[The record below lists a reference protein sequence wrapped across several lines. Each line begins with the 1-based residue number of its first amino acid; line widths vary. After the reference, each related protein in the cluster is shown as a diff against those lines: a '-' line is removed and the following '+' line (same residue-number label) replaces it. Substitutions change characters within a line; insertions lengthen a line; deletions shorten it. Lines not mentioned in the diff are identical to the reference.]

1 MPLALAAVAVALVLV
16 TLGGSAAADPLAP
29 GRPDLTF
36 AGDGRLRA
44 SFGADE
50 IGAAQVVPLPTG
62 RLLVLTT
69 SASIV
74 RLTPAGRLD
83 GRFGRRGVARAGVGG
98 DGNSYVAAMALDGD
112 GSLVVAGRQRSDAVA
127 VRRLRPD
134 GRADRAFGS
143 GGLVVWGTDQ
153 RVGGVDVVVRD
164 DGTALVAALVI
175 EGAWYSPEV
184 SVRLLILAL
193 DRFGRLVPAFG
204 EGGVATVPLSVRP
217 GYVASGRLLFELPDG
232 NLRYVLGRD
241 RGPLGLLALTA
252 AGAPDA
258 AFGPGGQRRV
268 RVRFPTWI
276 EGAAVDASGRLVLAG
291 SAARGTL
298 VAAAVTPAGELDR
311 TFSGDGVARLRL
323 GGAFNAAGIAVRE
336 DGGLAVGL
344 TRYGRRGRGRM
355 GAAVLRRDGRLLR
368 RFGRRGVA
376 TVGSF
381 RRRRGTA
388 AGDVAVDRLGRLV
401 IGGLT
406 GDGLSSIRDDFGR
419 DYVALARLRLRRA
432 PLHIPARLATRRGAV
447 LVPVRCRAAVEC
459 RGELRVS
466 RAGRRGDAAFRL
478 AAGRRRT
485 LRVPLRGA
493 GELAARRLTVRVA
506 ATVTTGTRTEPL
518 AVRARL

>member
-1 MPLALAAVAVALVLV
+1 MPFALAAVVAVLLLAALD
-16 TLGGSAAADPLAP
+16 GAAAADPLAP

-50 IGAAQVVPLPTG
+50 IGTVQVLPLPTG
-62 RLLVLTT
+62 RLAVLTT
-69 SASIV
+69 SASVV

-83 GRFGRRGVARAGVGG
+83 RRFGRRGVARAGVGG

-112 GSLVVAGRQRSDAVA
+112 GSLVVAGRQRSDAIA

-143 GGLVVWGTDQ
+143 GGLVVSGTNQ

-164 DGTALVAALVI
+164 DGTALVAALVY
-175 EGAWYSPEV
+175 EGTWYSPGAG
-184 SVRLLILAL
+184 VRLLVLAL

-217 GYVASGRLLFELPDG
+217 GYGTSRLLFALPDWS
-232 NLRYVLGRD
+232 LRYVLGRETG

-258 AFGPGGQRRV
+258 AFGPGGQRQV
-268 RVRFPTWI
+268 RVRFPPWI

-291 SAARGTL
+291 SAARDTL
-298 VAAAVTPAGELDR
+298 VTAAVTPAGELDR

-323 GGAFNAAGIAVRE
+323 GGAFNAAGVAVRG

-344 TRYGRRGRGRM
+344 TRYERRGRGHM
-355 GAAVLRRDGRLLR
+355 GAAVLGRDGRLVR
-368 RFGRRGVA
+368 AFGRRGVA

-381 RRRRGTA
+381 RPRRGSA
-388 AGDVAVDRLGRLV
+388 AADIAVDRLDRLV

-419 DYVALARLRLRRA
+419 DSVALARLRMRRA

-447 LVPVRCRAAVEC
+447 LVPVGCRAA
-459 RGELRVS
+459 
-466 RAGRRGDAAFRL
+466 
-478 AAGRRRT
+478 
-485 LRVPLRGA
+485 
-493 GELAARRLTVRVA
+493 
-506 ATVTTGTRTEPL
+506 
-518 AVRARL
+518 